1 MSDLQQASHVTEV
14 LPTCT
19 KCRAPMALKRLR
31 AGKSFYYEGKFEC
44 ETCGRRVTEAVKLQ
58 LTSNPPIA
66 PTSSRLT
73 RAKWHAVEV
82 LGLAAVLILI
92 LGDF

>member
-1 MSDLQQASHVTEV
+1 
-14 LPTCT
+14 
-19 KCRAPMALKRLR
+19 MALKRLR
-31 AGKSFYYEGKFEC
+31 AGKSFYYVGKFEC
-44 ETCGRRVTEAVKLQ
+44 ETCGRTVTEAVTLR
-58 LTSNPPIA
+58 LTSGPPIA

-92 LGDF
+92 LGEL